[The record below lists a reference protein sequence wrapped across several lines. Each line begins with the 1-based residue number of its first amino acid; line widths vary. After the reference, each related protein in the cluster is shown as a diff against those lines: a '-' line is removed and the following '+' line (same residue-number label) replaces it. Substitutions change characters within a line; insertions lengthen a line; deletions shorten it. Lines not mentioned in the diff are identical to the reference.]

1 MAKIDT
7 SKWKEFKIG
16 SIFDIHPT
24 KAYKL
29 TNSRLFEEDGVNPVV
44 VNSSYN
50 NGVGGYT
57 NLSTTETGNIIT
69 FSDTTSA
76 DAIFYQE
83 NDFVGYPHVQGLY
96 PHSEYKEKWTKYS
109 LLFFLTEMKKAA
121 FSLGF
126 DYVFK
131 FTREIAKEIAVKLPV
146 LSDGTPDYDYMERF
160 MKEIESKALDHLD
173 NLNYVCKKKKTVI
186 DLSHWRE
193 FSISELF
200 DVVKGSRLTK
210 ADMREGTIRYVG
222 ASSFNNGITTYIS
235 NTEHLHPAN
244 TLTVCYNGSDIGRT
258 FYQSETYWATDDV
271 NVLYPKFEMNE
282 NLAMFFAPIIKCV
295 GGLHEYD
302 DKWKLEDMK
311 REIIKLPVKADGTPD
326 FFYMESFIQK
336 TRNVAT
342 ERVAI
347 LQSL

>member
-1 MAKIDT
+1 MGKIDT
-7 SKWKEFKIG
+7 STWKTFKIG

-29 TNSRLFEEDGVNPVV
+29 TNSRLFEDNGTNPVV

-50 NGVGGYT
+50 NGIGGFT
-57 NLSTTETGNIIT
+57 NLPTTEEGNIIT

-83 NDFVGYPHVQGLY
+83 HAFVGYPHVQGLY
-96 PHSEYKEKWTKYS
+96 PHPEYAGKWKKYS

-131 FTREIAKEIAVKLPV
+131 FTRELAKDISVKLPV
-146 LSDGTPDYDYMERF
+146 TSTGEPDYVYMEQF
-160 MKEIESKALDHLD
+160 MKNVESKTASALHELK
-173 NLNYVCKKKKTVI
+173 CITQKKSCTI
-186 DLSHWRE
+186 DISSWQA
-193 FSISELF
+193 FAISELF

-210 ADMREGTIRYVG
+210 AEMRVGTTRYIG

-235 NTEHLHPAN
+235 NDEHIHPAN

-258 FYQSETYWATDDV
+258 FYQSEPYWATDDV
-271 NVLYPKFEMNE
+271 NVLYPKFKMNE
-282 NLAMFFAPIIKCV
+282 DIALFFAPIIKCV

-302 DKWKLEDMK
+302 DKWKLDDMK
-311 REIIKLPVKADGTPD
+311 KDIIKLPVKADGTPD
-326 FFYMESFIQK
+326 FDYMESYI
-336 TRNVAT
+336 REIRRSAEGRIAV
-342 ERVAI
+342 
-347 LQSL
+347 LCSL